1 MIKVLA
7 IKRWFTGMKFLSYQI
22 EVLYS
27 TKLLDLLLCRIVI
40 CFLMSPQVLSK
51 YFHRLVSS
59 LW

>member
-7 IKRWFTGMKFLSYQI
+7 IKRWFTGMKFLSCQI

-27 TKLLDLLLCRIVI
+27 TKLLDLLLCRIGI
-40 CFLMSPQVLSK
+40 YFLMSPQVLSE